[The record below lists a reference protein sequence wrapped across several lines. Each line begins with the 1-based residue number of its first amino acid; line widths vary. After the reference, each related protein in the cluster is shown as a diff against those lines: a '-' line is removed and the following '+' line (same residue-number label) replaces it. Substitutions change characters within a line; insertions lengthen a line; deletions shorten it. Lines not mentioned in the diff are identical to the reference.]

1 MTYLLVLAALGLL
14 PLLAILLLRVNGAV
28 AFMSLCL
35 GSVLVLYVSPDVT
48 DLITSFSAH
57 GTLNVMQWVQLVLMV
72 LPFVLAI
79 LFARRSVGGRKRYTN
94 FLPALAA
101 GLLFALLVV
110 PLLPANL
117 GREIQATDAWH
128 QLSSLQT
135 FVVLG
140 GAVFSLAFLLLTHR
154 GNADEDKHH

>member
-1 MTYLLVLAALGLL
+1 MTYLLVLVALALL

-35 GSVLVLYVSPDVT
+35 GNVLVTYTSSDVA
-48 DLITSFSAH
+48 DLITSFSRH
-57 GTLNVMQWVQLVLMV
+57 GTLTVLQWVQLVLLV
-72 LPFVLAI
+72 LPFILAI
-79 LFARRSVGGRKRYTN
+79 LFARRSVGGRKKFTN

-110 PLLPANL
+110 PLLPADL
-117 GREIQATDAWH
+117 GREIQRTDAWH

-135 FVVLG
+135 FIVLG
-140 GAVFSLAFLLLTHR
+140 GAVFSLIFLLLTHR
-154 GNADEDKHH
+154 GNADGEKHH